1 MDKESLPPD
10 LRALADDEAKKE
22 DYRTLWSLLHDPA
35 SEDRTSAFDVDD
47 AWSELSDTLAL
58 NASASRRDRAPRPA
72 PNRTTRQTTG
82 VRRGV
87 WAGVATSVLTVLVAG
102 VLLAWWARPVTVTTS
117 PGQQATTTLPDG
129 STVALNGASTLTYDR
144 GFDRWP
150 FVDARTRSV
159 ELRGEAYFQV
169 EPRDR
174 PFRVESE
181 NAVVQ
186 VLGTAFTVRALRTG
200 DAPSTDVVL
209 ETGRVRV
216 ETRPGETRLGETRS
230 QETGPEETG
239 PEETGPEETGGRP
252 EPAADAMPDASES
265 VVLDAPGMR
274 SRVVGTG
281 RPERPGTIE
290 LKYMAAWRTGGFAA
304 QKASLSRIL
313 HDLERQFGASL
324 RLADDVERSGTLTLH
339 YARAVDLED
348 VLRDICVIRGLSYR
362 KTQEGYLL
370 EPS

>member
-72 PNRTTRQTTG
+72 PNRTARQTTG

-87 WAGVATSVLTVLVAG
+87 WAGVATSVLAVLVAG

-200 DAPSTDVVL
+200 DTPSTDVVL

-216 ETRPGETRLGETRS
+216 ETRPGENRS
-230 QETGPEETG
+230 R
-239 PEETGPEETGGRP
+239 ETGPEETGGRP
-252 EPAADAMPDASES
+252 EPAAGAMPDASES

-274 SRVVGTG
+274 SRIVGTG

-304 QKASLSRIL
+304 QKAPLSRIL

-339 YARAVDLED
+339 YARTVDLED

>member
-1 MDKESLPPD
+1 MDKKSLPPD
-10 LRALADDEAKKE
+10 LRALADDKAKKE

-58 NASASRRDRAPRPA
+58 NASASRSDRAPRPA
-72 PNRTTRQTTG
+72 PNRTARQTTG

-87 WAGVATSVLTVLVAG
+87 WAGVATSVLAVLLAG

-117 PGQQATTTLPDG
+117 PGQQATTILPDG
-129 STVALNGASTLTYDR
+129 STVALNGASTLTYHR
-144 GFDRWP
+144 GFERWP

-200 DAPSTDVVL
+200 DTPSTDVVL

-216 ETRPGETRLGETRS
+216 ETRPGETRSR
-230 QETGPEETG
+230 ETGPEETG
-239 PEETGPEETGGRP
+239 ARP

-281 RPERPGTIE
+281 RPERPGTID

-339 YARAVDLED
+339 YARTVDLED
-348 VLRDICVIRGLSYR
+348 VLRDISVIRGLSYR

>member
-87 WAGVATSVLTVLVAG
+87 WAGVATSVLAVLVAG

-129 STVALNGASTLTYDR
+129 STVALNGASTLTYHR

-200 DAPSTDVVL
+200 DTPSTDVVL
-209 ETGRVRV
+209 ETGRVRL
-216 ETRPGETRLGETRS
+216 ETRPGETRLGETQSRETGL
-230 QETGPEETG
+230 QETGPEESG
-239 PEETGPEETGGRP
+239 ARP
-252 EPAADAMPDASES
+252 EPAADAMPDASAS

-274 SRVVGTG
+274 SRIVGAG
-281 RPERPGTIE
+281 RPVRPGTID

-313 HDLERQFGASL
+313 HDLERQFGANL